1 MFSPR
6 VDYSRVVAEAEA
18 AVVDVLR
25 YVVVAPFSRA
35 YSRSRGARAACGP
48 LARTRVPPYL
58 PPFLSPHSLA
68 RSTAHATRTQKLQP
82 AARPSTHFRARNPNH
97 SFFLLMYLT
106 CAYETSCIGSKV
118 GG

>member
-1 MFSPR
+1 M
-6 VDYSRVVAEAEA
+6 
-18 AVVDVLR
+18 AVVDALR

-35 YSRSRGARAACGP
+35 RSRSRGARAACGP
-48 LARTRVPPYL
+48 LARTRAPPCL

-97 SFFLLMYLT
+97 SFLLMYLT
-106 CAYETSCIGSKV
+106 CAYETSCVESKV